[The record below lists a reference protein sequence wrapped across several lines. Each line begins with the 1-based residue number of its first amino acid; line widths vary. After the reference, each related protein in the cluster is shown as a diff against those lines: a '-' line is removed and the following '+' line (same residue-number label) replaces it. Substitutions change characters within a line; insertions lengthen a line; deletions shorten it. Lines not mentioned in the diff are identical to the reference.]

1 MAQIKIGI
9 DVGGTFTDLT
19 AVEMETGKLVAS
31 RKVPSTPGDFVK
43 GVINVLRKSEIS
55 PASVEMIIHGTT
67 IGTNSI
73 IERKGAK
80 TILVTTNGFR
90 DVL

>member
-1 MAQIKIGI
+1 MVQFKVGI

-31 RKVPSTPGDFVK
+31 CKVPSTPKDFVK
-43 GVINVLRKSEIS
+43 GVIHVLRKSEIPPS
-55 PASVEMIIHGTT
+55 DVEMIIHGTT

-73 IERKGAK
+73 AS
-80 TILVTTNGFR
+80 
-90 DVL
+90 